1 MVDRTWF
8 LMFCGLRMGRYSD
21 TLSQLL
27 PWRAYACRIELQH
40 KGVMLCAGW
49 NCA

>member
-1 MVDRTWF
+1 MMRCLQTGWWYPALSCKRPTWF

-27 PWRAYACRIELQH
+27 PCRA
-40 KGVMLCAGW
+40 
-49 NCA
+49 